1 MLNNLTDII
10 KQANNFLWGLP
21 LMILLVG
28 FGLVSTIYL
37 RFPQFTKISYGF
49 KESFGKIFSKK
60 DNKEGSMSSFQALA
74 TAVAAQVGTGNI
86 GGVAGAI
93 VSGGPGAIFWMWITA
108 IFGMSTIS
116 VEAILAQK
124 YREVR
129 DGQYIG
135 GPAFYIS
142 KGLKAKGLEK
152 FGKVLAGTFSVLI
165 ILALGFIGNMVQSNS
180 ISTALEEAFN
190 APLLVTG
197 IILAIFASFIFIGG
211 MKRIGNFAE
220 LVVPIMAL
228 IYIIGSIVVLVK
240 FRAHIPEVFAAI
252 FEAAFSAKAVL
263 GAGVG
268 ISVKTAIRYGVAR
281 GLFSNE
287 AGMGSTPNS
296 HAVAD
301 VDHPV
306 IQGSVAMV
314 GVLIDTLLVC
324 SATSLVILATG
335 ANNSGKEGVMIT
347 MDAFNKAFGDIGTK
361 FLAIALCFFAFTT
374 IIGWYYFGESNT
386 KYLFNS
392 KIAVRIYQVVVL
404 SFIIMGSVQ
413 KIDFVWE
420 LTDLFNG
427 LMVIPNIIG
436 LFILLKEAK
445 IIYDD
450 FEKQA
455 KLGNKLSYNYE
466 HKN

>member
-1 MLNNLTDII
+1 VLENITNII
-10 KQANNFLWGLP
+10 KQANSFLWGPP

-28 FGLVSTIYL
+28 FGIVSTIYL
-37 RFPQFTKISYGF
+37 GFPQFTKISYGF
-49 KESFGKIFSKK
+49 KETFGKIFSKQK
-60 DNKEGSMSSFQALA
+60 NKEGSMSSFQALA
-74 TAVAAQVGTGNI
+74 TAIAAQVGTGNI

-93 VSGGPGAIFWMWITA
+93 VSGGPGSIFWMWITA

-129 DGQYIG
+129 NGQYLG

-152 FGKVLAGTFSVLI
+152 FGKVLASCFSVLI

-190 APLLVTG
+190 TPLIITG
-197 IILAIFASFIFIGG
+197 IILAIFAAFIFIGG
-211 MKRIGNFAE
+211 IKRIGNFAE
-220 LVVPIMAL
+220 LVVPIMAVF
-228 IYIIGSIVVLVK
+228 YILGSIIVLIK
-240 FRAHIPEVFAAI
+240 FRSNIGTVFKSI
-252 FEAAFSAKAVL
+252 FEAAFSGKAVL
-263 GAGVG
+263 GATVG
-268 ISVKTAIRYGVAR
+268 ISIKTAIRYGVAR

-306 IQGSVAMV
+306 VQGTVAMI
-314 GVLIDTLLVC
+314 GVFIDTILVC
-324 SATSLVILATG
+324 SATALVILSTG
-335 ANNSGKEGVMIT
+335 AHNSGKEGVMIT
-347 MDAFNKAFGDIGTK
+347 MHAFNEAFGAFGTK

-386 KYLFNS
+386 KFLFKS
-392 KIAVRIYQVVVL
+392 KTAVRVYQIVVL
-404 SFIIMGSVQ
+404 CFIILGSVQ
-413 KIDFVWE
+413 KIEFVWE

-445 IIYDD
+445 IVYDD
-450 FEKQA
+450 FDRQVKNGE
-455 KLGNKLSYNYE
+455 KLSYNYDYR
-466 HKN
+466 K